1 MTEEFFRKVT
11 QVVILKLEGGYF
23 HPDMRT
29 KNPKKFG
36 PYHRSGE
43 TMFGLDRHAGHGLYY
58 KSKRK
63 AEGVIENLPFIYGG
77 TYVYKTDAAKEF
89 WTTIDAA
96 NARTNWNWLY
106 KGGSKEARLRELAAT
121 IMYPQYLSHSKN
133 YLSEKSRKIVAN
145 DARLAFHFSYACWNG
160 SGWFQ
165 KFGRKFDEA
174 VKSGTTDPNALLEVA
189 LNSRINSG
197 NSLIKTG
204 GEKIKKFIYTV
215 DFDGLPVSSGGGSD
229 IQVEPQQQNT
239 QEVKPPPPPPPPP
252 DPRLQGSVKLEKVS
266 GPGNIMG
273 QVESEVIFGEVQ
285 FGDIQFDEPGDY
297 VIRAVPSDSN
307 VEPLEFL
314 VTVLVN
320 DNPPSEEKPQ
330 EEITGKRSIITQIDP
345 PAIQLEPIKFPV
357 LDNSVDENSQTL
369 SQIGVTP
376 FVWYNGFQIKETAI
390 FNLQV
395 FYNGFFPQCT
405 IKFADLSG
413 FLKKQGM
420 PLVDSTFDIFFNSN
434 SAVIK
439 SIHLRFRI
447 VDFKQNKDGSYTMS
461 GQLNLRDFHKVNWKS
476 YKGTSFETLRK
487 IAAELELGFN
497 SNIDNT
503 DDLMTWTNTGTKY
516 QNFISEIIAHSYTSD
531 TSFVAGYIDF
541 YYGLTFVDI
550 EKEWSRDVTNDFG
563 IDTGGLTILN
573 KDKKDTETQLSP
585 LILTSDFAMR
595 YSNMYFERYTVQN
608 FATNKSLEA
617 GHFTVTKYYD
627 IKSKQFLIFD
637 VNSETTQSDN
647 QLILKG
653 KPGDSEEIQT
663 NYTTIYGG
671 KVDLSNVHKN
681 YLYAEAANHRN
692 LNDMAKIV
700 LTFQMPNPNF
710 NLYKFQKIRIVFRNP
725 APSVV
730 EEDME
735 QQRISGNWMIV
746 DIAFVWNGGRM
757 YQTVKAI
764 RRELEK
770 TNEEK
775 QTQEVIKE
783 EPVKEG
789 NVNEPVTETPPN
801 SIYKVDE
808 IYIVEAADGTQ
819 YEVTVKEIL
828 DNGNEISA
836 WLWEIQK

>member
-1 MTEEFFRKVT
+1 MSQDLQNFFN
-11 QVVILKLEGGYF
+11 VVLKHEAGTYDDHNWYIADGIKNLRSYLKGKSKNRYPFLKKDLSEYTIGEVKAF
-23 HPDMRT
+23 M
-29 KNPKKFG
+29 KNPRVSDGGQLWATGKYQIIPKTLGGLQKDLKIEDNVKYDKKTQDLMGLQLLLNRG
-36 PYHRSGE
+36 P
-43 TMFGLDRHAGHGLYY
+43 
-58 KSKRK
+58 
-63 AEGVIENLPFIYGG
+63 
-77 TYVYKTDAAKEF
+77 
-89 WTTIDAA
+89 
-96 NARTNWNWLY
+96 
-106 KGGSKEARLRELAAT
+106 
-121 IMYPQYLSHSKN
+121 
-133 YLSEKSRKIVAN
+133 
-145 DARLAFHFSYACWNG
+145 
-160 SGWFQ
+160 
-165 KFGRKFDEA
+165 
-174 VKSGTTDPNALLEVA
+174 
-189 LNSRINSG
+189 
-197 NSLIKTG
+197 
-204 GEKIKKFIYTV
+204 IKKFLEGKSDNVESAALSIAQIWSSVGVPYATK
-215 DFDGLPVSSGGGSD
+215 GSKKQVSKNESYYSGGGDVARTKTEDVQSALVKFRSKYSGVSFSGKLNTGTEEEVSENKTESGE
-229 IQVEPQQQNT
+229 QKEVEIQQQ
-239 QEVKPPPPPPPPP
+239 PPSPPPP
-252 DPRLQGSVKLEKVS
+252 DPRLQGSLRLEKVS

-273 QVESEVIFGEVQ
+273 QIEAEVIFGEVI

-307 VEPLEFL
+307 VEPLDFL
-314 VTVLVN
+314 ITVLVN

-330 EEITGKRSIITQIDP
+330 QEITGKRSIITQIDP
-345 PAIQLEPIKFPV
+345 PEVQLEPIKFPV
-357 LDNSVDENSQTL
+357 LDNAVDENAQTL
-369 SQIGVTP
+369 SQIGLTP

-395 FYNGFFPQCT
+395 FYNGFVPQCT
-405 IKFADLSG
+405 MKFADLSG

-420 PLVDSTFDIFFNSN
+420 PLADSTFDIFINSN

-447 VDFKQNKDGSYTMS
+447 IDFKQNKDGSYTMS

-487 IAAELELGFN
+487 ISAELQLGFN
-497 SNIDNT
+497 SNINNT
-503 DDLMTWTNTGTKY
+503 DDLMTWTNTGIKY
-516 QNFISEIIAHSYTSD
+516 QNFISEIIAHSYISD

-563 IDTGGLTILN
+563 IDTGGLTVLN
-573 KDKKDTETQLSP
+573 KEKKDTETQLSP
-585 LILTSDFAMR
+585 LVLTNDIAMN

-608 FATNKSLEA
+608 FATNKSMES
-617 GHFTVTKYYD
+617 GHYTVTKYYD
-627 IKSKQFLIFD
+627 VNSKQFLIFD
-637 VNSETTQSDN
+637 VNSETTQSDD

-663 NYTTIYGG
+663 NYSTIYGG

-746 DIAFVWNGGRM
+746 DIAFVWNGGRI

-770 TNEEK
+770 TVEEK

-783 EPVKEG
+783 EPIKEG
-789 NVNEPVTETPPN
+789 NVNEQVTETPPN

-808 IYIVEAADGTQ
+808 VYIVEDASGKQ

-828 DNGNEISA
+828 DNGNEISG
-836 WLWEIQK
+836 WLWEI

>member
-1 MTEEFFRKVT
+1 MTEDFFRKVT
-11 QVVILKLEGGYF
+11 EVVILKLEGGYF

-29 KNPKKFG
+29 KSPKKFG

-43 TMFGLDRHAGHGLYY
+43 TMFGLDRHAGHDLYY
-58 KSKRK
+58 KTKRK
-63 AEGVIENLPFIYGG
+63 SDDVINNLSFIYSD
-77 TYVYKTDAAKEF
+77 TYKYISKESEEF
-89 WTTIDAA
+89 WTTIDKA
-96 NARTNWNWLY
+96 NARKNWDWLY
-106 KGGSKEARLRELAAT
+106 KGGSKETRLRQLAAT
-121 IMYPQYLSHSKN
+121 IMYPQYLRHSKN
-133 YLSEKSRKIVAN
+133 YLSEKSRQIVAS
-145 DARLAFHFSYACWNG
+145 DPRLAFHFSYACWNG

-165 KFGRKFDEA
+165 KFANKFNEA
-174 VKSGTTDPNALLEVA
+174 VKSGTTSPNALLEVA

-197 NSLIKTG
+197 VKLISGG
-204 GEKIKKFIYTV
+204 GEKIKKFIYNV
-215 DFDGLPVSSGGGSD
+215 NFDGIPASSGGESSA
-229 IQVEPQQQNT
+229 QVDPEQQQNDPEIQPVPT
-239 QEVKPPPPPPPPP
+239 PPPPP
-252 DPRLQGSVKLEKVS
+252 DPRLQGSLRLEKVS

-273 QVESEVIFGEVQ
+273 QIEAEVIFGEVI

-307 VEPLEFL
+307 VDPLEFL
-314 VTVLVN
+314 ITALVN

-330 EEITGKRSIITQIDP
+330 QEITGKRSIITQIDP
-345 PAIQLEPIKFPV
+345 PAVQLEPIKFPV
-357 LDNSVDENSQTL
+357 LDNAVDENAQTL
-369 SQIGVTP
+369 SQIGLTP

-395 FYNGFFPQCT
+395 FYNGFVPQCT

-420 PLVDSTFDIFFNSN
+420 PLADSTFDIFINSN

-447 VDFKQNKDGSYTMS
+447 IDFKQNKDGSYTMS

-487 IAAELELGFN
+487 ISTELQLGFN
-497 SNIDNT
+497 SNINNT
-503 DDLMTWTNTGTKY
+503 DDLMTWTNTGIKY
-516 QNFISEIIAHSYTSD
+516 QNFISEIIAHSYISD

-550 EKEWSRDVTNDFG
+550 EKEWSRDVANDFG
-563 IDTGGLTILN
+563 IDTGGLTTLN
-573 KDKKDTETQLSP
+573 KEKKDTETQLSP
-585 LILTSDFAMR
+585 LVLTNDIAMN

-608 FATNKSLEA
+608 FATNKSMES
-617 GHFTVTKYYD
+617 GHYTVTKYYD
-627 IKSKQFLIFD
+627 VNSKQFLIFD
-637 VNSETTQSDN
+637 VNSETTQSDD

-663 NYTTIYGG
+663 NYSTIYGG

-746 DIAFVWNGGRM
+746 DIAFVWNGGRI

-770 TNEEK
+770 TVEEK

-783 EPVKEG
+783 EPIKEG
-789 NVNEPVTETPPN
+789 NVNEQVTETPPN

-808 IYIVEAADGTQ
+808 VYIVEDASGKQ

-828 DNGNEISA
+828 DNGNEISG
-836 WLWEIQK
+836 WLWEI